1 MIGFRERTTE
11 AQLRIW
17 QRNLQ
22 INSDI
27 LTTQCKIKLQKDP
40 TEREERKMVRDIKRN
55 MVRDAKRKHA
65 RLISKL
71 KPTKRAVTCM
81 DDQTYYQTE
90 FAHS

>member
-1 MIGFRERTTE
+1 
-11 AQLRIW
+11 
-17 QRNLQ
+17 
-22 INSDI
+22 
-27 LTTQCKIKLQKDP
+27 
-40 TEREERKMVRDIKRN
+40 MVRDIKRN

>member
-1 MIGFRERTTE
+1 
-11 AQLRIW
+11 
-17 QRNLQ
+17 
-22 INSDI
+22 
-27 LTTQCKIKLQKDP
+27 
-40 TEREERKMVRDIKRN
+40 MVRDIKRN

-90 FAHS
+90 FHSQMHIDEGGRDEVLRSQSPLYKQALRVSEATHETEGTRKTSV